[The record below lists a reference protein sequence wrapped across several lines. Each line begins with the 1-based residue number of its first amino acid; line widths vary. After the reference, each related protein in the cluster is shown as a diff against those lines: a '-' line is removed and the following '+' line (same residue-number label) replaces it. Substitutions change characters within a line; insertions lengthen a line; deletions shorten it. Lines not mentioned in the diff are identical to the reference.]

1 MKWEDIKIK
10 TEEEAKQALDEAR
23 SQLVDL
29 RFKVSTGG
37 LKQVHQIKKA
47 RRSITRLITH
57 LAQIKNSKQ

>member
-10 TEEEAKQALDEAR
+10 SEDELKQALVDSR

-37 LKQVHQIKKA
+37 LKQVHQIKKM
-47 RRSITRLITH
+47 RRAITRLITR
-57 LAQIKNSKQ
+57 LAQIKNNK